1 MHRFSWF
8 LVLWILSLTS
18 AVQAAEKHWTHYG
31 LRPLGMGNAFVAV
44 ADDYNALFYNPAGLA
59 RLKEWDGEFL
69 NPSFAL
75 SKNTRA
81 FVDDMRGLQSGDST
95 SQTKDVLKFIEGQAG
110 KSQYFSVGLTPH
122 LVFKNFGFGIGAEL
136 IEASA
141 SLHRYPS
148 VELEIG
154 PRLIIPISFALN
166 MLEDRLSMGFTVK
179 GRVRGGVNHEFSIQ
193 DLEALKNDDKDNK
206 NGPKLEDY
214 VEGGIG
220 YGADFG
226 ILFTPVKTMEPTL
239 GLSVTDI
246 GGTAYKK
253 LDVGGQAVSA
263 PEMELPSVNIGASLK
278 PLQAGGMYLLTAVDF
293 HSINQPISFSK
304 KLNIGSEL
312 GYGKIIKLQA
322 GLHHGYMSA
331 GMQFDVGLFN
341 LRAITYAE
349 ELGTVAGTVEDRRYA
364 LQLKLLL

>member
-1 MHRFSWF
+1 MRRFSWF
-8 LVLWILSLTS
+8 LVLWSLSLATVS
-18 AVQAAEKHWTHYG
+18 QAADRRWTHYG
-31 LRPLGMGNAFVAV
+31 LRPLGMGNAFVAI

-59 RLKEWDGEFL
+59 RLKEWDGEFFNL
-69 NPSFAL
+69 SIAL
-75 SKNTRA
+75 SKNTQK
-81 FVDDMRGLQSGDST
+81 FVDDAQNLQGGDSA
-95 SQTKDVLKFIEGQAG
+95 SQTKDVLNFIEGQAG
-110 KSQYFSVGLTPH
+110 KSQYLSVGLTPH

-141 SLHRYPS
+141 ALHRYPS
-148 VELEIG
+148 VELEVG
-154 PRLIIPISFALN
+154 PRLIIPISFAMN
-166 MLEDRLSMGFTVK
+166 MLEDRLSMGFTIK
-179 GRVRGGVNHEFSIQ
+179 GRIRGGVNHEFSIQ
-193 DLEALKNDDKDNK
+193 DLNALKDDDANK

-239 GLSVTDI
+239 GISVTDI
-246 GGTAYKK
+246 GGTGYKK
-253 LDVGGQAVSA
+253 LDVGGEAVRA
-263 PEMELPSVNIGASLK
+263 PDIELPSVNVGMSLK
-278 PLQAGGMYLLTAVDF
+278 PLQSGRMYLLTAVDF
-293 HSINQPISFSK
+293 HSINQPYSFSK
-304 KLNIGSEL
+304 KLNIGSEF

-331 GMQFDVGLFN
+331 GLQFDVGLFN